1 MKDKQ
6 VDALETMM
14 AKAQTAGVRMIAC
27 TMSMDIMGIKK
38 EELLDDI
45 DYGGVASYLGATDD
59 ANLNLFI

>member
-14 AKAQTAGVRMIAC
+14 AKAQAAGVRMIAC

-38 EELLDDI
+38 EELLDGI
-45 DYGGVASYLGATDD
+45 DYGGVASYLGATDG